1 MGFWK
6 NIFNKKEVYST
17 QEVDNKFYKKDDVDE
32 ITNDTLRIINDKIYD
47 VKSTRCTVKDV
58 EDIIFGQKNKEVKFV
73 NKSPNPNPIFANVG
87 DSGFDLRAWIQ
98 EGDNGAK
105 LNKESG
111 KYYITLKSLER
122 SLIHTGIYMDI
133 PNDCEV
139 QVRPRS
145 GLALKEG
152 LSVCN
157 TPGTVDTNYV
167 NEVGIIAINLS
178 KKPITI
184 ENGDKIA
191 QAVLMP
197 VYNSYNTEL
206 KQVDEIKENEFR
218 NMNGFGS
225 SGVK

>member
-1 MGFWK
+1 MKKFLKKLFKRENKKEFYTIDEINNKFQDMQK
-6 NIFNKKEVYST
+6 NIFTKNEVNK
-17 QEVDNKFYKKDDVDE
+17 E
-32 ITNDTLRIINDKIYD
+32 ITNAIKASQYDAEVDK
-47 VKSTRCTVKDV
+47 
-58 EDIIFGQKNKEVKFV
+58 QKLIRFV
-73 NKSPNPNPIFANVG
+73 NKSPNANPVFVNVG
-87 DSGFDLRAWIQ
+87 DSGFDLRAWIK
-98 EGDNGAK
+98 EDDNGAK
-105 LNKESG
+105 LNKETG
-111 KYYITLKSLER
+111 NYQITLKSLER
-122 SLIHTGIYMDI
+122 TLIHTGIYMDI

-145 GLALKEG
+145 GLALKQG

-197 VYNSYNTEL
+197 VYNSYSTTLE
-206 KQVDEIKENEFR
+206 QVSEIKENEFR
-218 NMNGFGS
+218 NMDGFGS

>member
-1 MGFWK
+1 MKKFWK
-6 NIFNKKEVYST
+6 NIFKC
-17 QEVDNKFYKKDDVDE
+17 KKDYYTQGDVDKKIKDIRNE
-32 ITNDTLRIINDKIYD
+32 IYTKEDVDRNIDNVRSDINNILNMSKT
-47 VKSTRCTVKDV
+47 KCL
-58 EDIIFGQKNKEVKFV
+58 KFV
-73 NKSPNPNPIFANVG
+73 NKSPNADPVYANVG

-98 EGDNGAK
+98 EDDKNAK
-105 LNKESG
+105 FNEETG
-111 KYYITLKSLER
+111 KYQITLKSLER
-122 SLIHTGIYMDI
+122 TLIHTGIYLDI

-145 GLALKEG
+145 GLALKQG

-197 VYNSYNTEL
+197 VYNSYNAILASVNKIE
-206 KQVDEIKENEFR
+206 ENEFR
-218 NMNGFGS
+218 NMDGFGS

>member
-1 MGFWK
+1 MKKFWK
-6 NIFNKKEVYST
+6 NIFKC
-17 QEVDNKFYKKDDVDE
+17 KKDYYTKEDVDKKIKDIRNE
-32 ITNDTLRIINDKIYD
+32 IYTKEDVDRNIDNVRSDINNILNMSKT
-47 VKSTRCTVKDV
+47 KCL
-58 EDIIFGQKNKEVKFV
+58 KFV
-73 NKSPNPNPIFANVG
+73 NKSPNADPVYANVG

-98 EGDNGAK
+98 EDDKNAK
-105 LNKESG
+105 FNEETG
-111 KYYITLKSLER
+111 KYQITLKSLER
-122 SLIHTGIYMDI
+122 TLIHTGIYLDI

-145 GLALKEG
+145 GLALKQG

-197 VYNSYNTEL
+197 VYNSYNTILASVNKIE
-206 KQVDEIKENEFR
+206 ENEFR
-218 NMNGFGS
+218 NMDGFGS